1 VTIMGIESQR
11 LGLDFAGARAAIV
24 KKMSANPRRVSE
36 IGVMIEMPPGIS
48 IEHRELLERAAHN
61 CPVAKSIHAEIKQDI
76 VFKYPD

>member
-1 VTIMGIESQR
+1 
-11 LGLDFAGARAAIV
+11 
-24 KKMSANPRRVSE
+24 
-36 IGVMIEMPPGIS
+36 MIEMPPGIS